1 MRRKKEYFEG
11 LVKSGNKE
19 KRKTR
24 KRHKEEKKYLMER
37 IVANQ

>member
-24 KRHKEEKKYLMER
+24 KRHKEEKKISDGEDSS
-37 IVANQ
+37 